1 MNTSST
7 NGILNPAIYTQGIK
21 LARSANKSIPLW
33 QHLITFPVSS
43 HVVVGLAKIFN
54 FEVLTHGTS
63 FKNHINIL
71 KTGADPSRGGSKEGS
86 TEIYVGQDKFWG
98 EEFHEKTKGYF
109 YVFKDVELKRATRYE
124 LPGKDANDL
133 CIYVD
138 KKSGKIYKEQL
149 YRSLT
154 LIEKIQVY
162 ILPRKHAALSGVA
175 QVSSDKSTIKKIFY
189 GMTNFLF
196 SPTLRFIYTL
206 DETKKLFVDDPDYD
220 GRAYRTP
227 HHLPNNRIGLIAVF
241 SQASLNHLK
250 EGIAQRPLRVLAGVI
265 QCFAGMILTIS
276 GLGLIT

>member
-1 MNTSST
+1 MSVNYISE
-7 NGILNPAIYTQGIK
+7 NPTIYAEYTES
-21 LARSANKSIPLW
+21 LVRNANKSIPLW

-71 KTGADPSRGGSKEGS
+71 KTGADPSRGGSKDGS
-86 TEIYVGQDKFWG
+86 TEIYVGQDNWDK
-98 EEFHEKTKGYF
+98 EFQERTKGYF
-109 YVFKDVELKRATRYE
+109 YVFKDVEIRRATRYE
-124 LPGKDANDL
+124 LPGKDANDPY
-133 CIYVD
+133 IYVD

-162 ILPRKHAALSGVA
+162 IFPRKHAALSGAA

-189 GMTNFLF
+189 GLANFLF
-196 SPTLRFIYTL
+196 SPTLRFIYTS
-206 DETKKLFVDDPDYD
+206 DETKKLFIDDPDYD
-220 GRAYRTP
+220 GRAYRTSY
-227 HHLPNNRIGLIAVF
+227 HLPNNRIGLIAVF

-250 EGIAQRPLRVLAGVI
+250 EGIAKRPLRVLIGVI
-265 QCFAGMILTIS
+265 QCFAGMILTVS
-276 GLGLIT
+276 GVGLIT